1 MHVFLTPCTYRYEM
15 FVHPCWKS
23 HIAKENWST
32 TTCILHHP
40 LQPLQGACAL
50 ARLVPTKG
58 GKHIASAELRSPKP
72 MGKQNDVC
80 KIIHWRW
87 SETIQSTTCIYYIYI
102 IYHISYII
110 YHISYINIECIIYY
124 SLRHYITLQRPLQLS
139 TIQVQVMSAW
149 ISSANAYKWM
159 HIVCVRTDLLQA
171 RTRQRHGRTMLT
183 LSYLLQSS
191 YRCFSVSKGTAMD
204 SWSRLKSVGDLSI
217 TPQSLRCPDPS
228 RIAKSNF
235 FFKISKLLYL
245 AESCCWWVPFWIH
258 PI

>member
-1 MHVFLTPCTYRYEM
+1 M

-58 GKHIASAELRSPKP
+58 GKHIASAELNCVH
-72 MGKQNDVC
+72 QNPWAN
-80 KIIHWRW
+80 KMMYAK
-87 SETIQSTTCIYYIYI
+87 SYIEDYQRQYNLLRVYI
-102 IYHISYII
+102 YII

-124 SLRHYITLQRPLQLS
+124 SLRHYKILQRPLQLS

-149 ISSANAYKWM
+149 ISSANAYKYKWM

-171 RTRQRHGRTMLT
+171 WTRQRHGRTHVALSKTMLT
-183 LSYLLQSS
+183 LSYLFRSS
-191 YRCFSVSKGTAMD
+191 YRCVSVSKVTAMD
-204 SWSRLKSVGDLSI
+204 SRSRLKSVGDLGPI

-235 FFKISKLLYL
+235 CFKISKLLYL